1 MHDAAGCSSRAEHRE
16 SDTMTIRPIHAPR
29 FTLLAAAFAAA
40 GLPSAAPSL
49 PQEHATPATALAIP
63 KAVRLAELL
72 AMHAQQE
79 EQVLYPAAI
88 LVGELIRARRH
99 TH

>member
-1 MHDAAGCSSRAEHRE
+1 MTLLVCELPKMLEEHVRIRAAVGE
-16 SDTMTIRPIHAPR
+16 
-29 FTLLAAAFAAA
+29 LLAAARAAKA
-40 GLPSAAPSL
+40 V
-49 PQEHATPATALAIP
+49 
-63 KAVRLAELL
+63 KAVRLAEQL